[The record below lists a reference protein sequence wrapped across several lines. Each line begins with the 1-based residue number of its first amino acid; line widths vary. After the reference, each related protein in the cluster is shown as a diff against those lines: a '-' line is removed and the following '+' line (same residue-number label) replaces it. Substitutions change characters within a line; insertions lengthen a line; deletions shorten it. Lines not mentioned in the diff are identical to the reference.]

1 MWRIVLIQVALT
13 PSYSLIYYR
22 MGILRSG
29 IFGGFRKKTGPIIGR
44 RGRGMNIIT
53 SLHHPSTAAPTKK
66 QADAKEKFA
75 LLTSFLNAI
84 PDLVNIGFKH
94 YAKNKRP
101 LNVAYSYNYENAFVM
116 EDDHFLINYPQIVY
130 SRGHIETP
138 DGAQVVLE
146 SSLVVSEGSSI
157 VSETRSI
164 KFSWSPQ
171 NQSVYCQYTDL
182 GTFLVYNP
190 AKEEAITVVNT
201 IDRHSLAYSVEL
213 PSEFEGDTVHCYMSF
228 ASANGKATGDSVYV
242 GAVEVVG

>member
-1 MWRIVLIQVALT
+1 MWRMAPIQVVLT
-13 PSYSLIYYR
+13 PSYGLIYYE

-53 SLHHPSTAAPTKK
+53 GLHHPSTTEPTKK
-66 QADAKEKFA
+66 QGDAKEKFT
-75 LLTSFLNAI
+75 LLTSFLNII
-84 PDLVNIGFKH
+84 PDLVNMGFKH

-101 LNVAYSYNYENAFVM
+101 LNLAYSYNYENAFVV
-116 EDDHFLINYPQIVY
+116 EGDHFLINYPKIMY

-138 DGAQVVLE
+138 DGAGVVLE

-164 KFSWSPQ
+164 RFSWSPQ

-182 GTFLVYNP
+182 GTFLVFNP
-190 AKEEAITVVNT
+190 AKDKAVVEVNAIA
-201 IDRHSLAYSVEL
+201 RYSLEYSVEL
-213 PSEFEGDTVHCYMSF
+213 PLDFEGDTVHCYMSF
-228 ASANGKATGDSVYV
+228 ASANGKFRGDSVYV
-242 GAVEVVG
+242 GVVVS